1 MKKKIIK
8 LKNPFTMHIK
18 GKLKI
23 KIKNKSQIHINQ
35 QNLYQY
41 EQIDIQKITQ
51 THQNLKT

>member
-18 GKLKI
+18 GKLK

>member
-1 MKKKIIK
+1 
-8 LKNPFTMHIK
+8 MHIK

-41 EQIDIQKITQ
+41 DQIDIQKITQ